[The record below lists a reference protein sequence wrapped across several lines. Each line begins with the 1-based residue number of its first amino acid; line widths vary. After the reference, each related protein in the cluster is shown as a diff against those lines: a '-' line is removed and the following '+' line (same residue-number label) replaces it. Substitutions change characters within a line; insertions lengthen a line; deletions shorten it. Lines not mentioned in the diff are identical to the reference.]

1 MKMRVIENGTSGVVP
16 ATQDISS
23 TESDDSAEDVSTSV
37 FMETNPLLEDER
49 QTDHADLH
57 HSLAASPTLGCA
69 SCQGK
74 CTLQNAKLYVVCK
87 FKNGLT
93 KLKKVATV
101 LRDRRV
107 FLSITLYMMLS
118 FGVIVGQEVSIQ
130 QLIMVHAYI
139 LLLLNVSVFHCT
151 THKLSLQQLFSLL
164 MVTNHAHGGYSMD
177 GNEIGTI
184 FMAVAVCEFTWQVSF
199 CTIILGS

>member
-1 MKMRVIENGTSGVVP
+1 MKMGVIENGTLGVVP

-37 FMETNPLLEDER
+37 FMETNPLLEDEK

-139 LLLLNVSVFHCT
+139 AANLKCLC
-151 THKLSLQQLFSLL
+151 LSLYRSQIIIATAIF
-164 MVTNHAHGGYSMD
+164 TAD
-177 GNEIGTI
+177 GDKPCSWRIQYG
-184 FMAVAVCEFTWQVSF
+184 WK
-199 CTIILGS
+199 

>member
-1 MKMRVIENGTSGVVP
+1 M
-16 ATQDISS
+16 
-23 TESDDSAEDVSTSV
+23 
-37 FMETNPLLEDER
+37 
-49 QTDHADLH
+49 
-57 HSLAASPTLGCA
+57 

-87 FKNGLT
+87 FKTGLT

-101 LRDRRV
+101 LRDRRI

-139 LLLLNVSVFHCT
+139 CLLLLNVSVFHCT
-151 THKLSLQQLFSLL
+151 AHKLSLQQLFSLL
-164 MVTNHAHGGYSMD
+164 MVTNHAHGGYSIY
-177 GNEIGTI
+177 G
-184 FMAVAVCEFTWQVSF
+184 WK
-199 CTIILGS
+199 